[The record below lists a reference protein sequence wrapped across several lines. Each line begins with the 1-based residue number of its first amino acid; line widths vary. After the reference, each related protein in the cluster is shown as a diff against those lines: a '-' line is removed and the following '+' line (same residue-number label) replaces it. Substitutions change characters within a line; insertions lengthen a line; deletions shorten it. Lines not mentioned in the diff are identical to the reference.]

1 MPSFN
6 IHTPVRTPFAPA
18 PSISPDLVAARQRLT
33 DVRTAI
39 ETEKAPTE
47 PPNQDLMNAIRQM
60 SGKMALKEDVEVAKL
75 ETVKIFREELEP
87 VKAHVALIDANAI
100 KALDETKAL
109 NDRLVVAEQDSV
121 KNFDRVGRLESELE
135 KIKASLASASSSRG
149 PARGNDDA
157 EVRRSIAFKGFTS
170 DESANSRVGLLDA
183 FMAEHFAGVKYAC
196 VSHETTGPFQNKKLT
211 DTSYVLL
218 FDQFSADSALKK
230 IKEDKGKYTCVSTK
244 GKALKI
250 GKRKTRLEKRRDYGL
265 IRAEEILTEHVIPMK
280 PKPAVK
286 IVWEARKV
294 TVGTTDAFKQEK
306 SDERGSFCG
315 SFAAVAFTDRKK

>member
-1 MPSFN
+1 MKVAFG
-6 IHTPVRTPFAPA
+6 
-18 PSISPDLVAARQRLT
+18 DL
-33 DVRTAI
+33 
-39 ETEKAPTE
+39 E
-47 PPNQDLMNAIRQM
+47 
-60 SGKMALKEDVEVAKL
+60 SGVS
-75 ETVKIFREELEP
+75 T
-87 VKAHVALIDANAI
+87 
-100 KALDETKAL
+100 AL
-109 NDRLVVAEQDSV
+109 NDTQALHSRLVKQEQSSV
-121 KNFDRVGRLESELE
+121 IEFDRVGRLESEVE
-135 KIKASLASASSSRG
+135 KIKASLASSSRSQG

-157 EVRRSIAFKGFTS
+157 EVRKSIAFKGFTS
-170 DESANSRVGLLDA
+170 DESADSRVALLNA

-265 IRAEEILTEHVIPMK
+265 IRAEEILTEQVISK
-280 PKPAVK
+280 EPKPVVK
-286 IVWEARKV
+286 IVWADRKV

>member
-1 MPSFN
+1 MKS
-6 IHTPVRTPFAPA
+6 R
-18 PSISPDLVAARQRLT
+18 
-33 DVRTAI
+33 
-39 ETEKAPTE
+39 
-47 PPNQDLMNAIRQM
+47 M
-60 SGKMALKEDVEVAKL
+60 SSC
-75 ETVKIFREELEP
+75 
-87 VKAHVALIDANAI
+87 LIDANAI

-170 DESANSRVGLLDA
+170 DESADSRVSLLNA

-196 VSHETTGPFQNKKLT
+196 VSHETTGAFQNKKLS

-218 FDQFSADSALKK
+218 FDQFSADSALTK
-230 IKEDKGKYTCVSTK
+230 IKNDKSGKYTCVSTT

-265 IRAEEILTEHVIPMK
+265 IRAEEILTEQVISK
-280 PKPAVK
+280 EPKPVVK
-286 IVWEARKV
+286 IVWADRKV
-294 TVGTTDAFKQEK
+294 SVGTTDAFKQEK

-315 SFAAVAFTDRKK
+315 PFADVAFADRKK